1 MKPLAIGWGTIR
13 VRLLAGFAA
22 ILLLLAAAGIVG
34 RLSLTSLSERIAN
47 SLASVRRES
56 QLTAAITASASQEL
70 AAGARYLEQPDSAT
84 ENAFR
89 DFGRKT
95 HQAQRELNAS
105 PGMESAD
112 ISLIAAI
119 DQQLSKL
126 ENELAAAHRLK
137 DLHRDAEAIAAAS
150 VRPLEAAL
158 LADLRQL
165 GQRRARQMDLTAAA
179 LHADAQQRSGILLS
193 VIFGAMLLGVLI
205 VVSTIRSIVGPLG
218 QLRAQARALSTG
230 RLDVRTTVEMPGEF
244 QELAT
249 TMNSTSDWLARVV
262 NIATRTADEVSMSA
276 HELASAADQIS
287 MAAGQTATAMS
298 GVTEGATEQAMAL
311 RSVDDSLHVMRGRAD
326 AVRTGASEVRV
337 LAEGIE
343 HSAREK
349 RVEVDRSLGILKDVR
364 LSVERAA
371 AEVRQLDTTAV
382 SINRFVATV
391 SRIAEQTN
399 LLALN
404 AAIEAA
410 RAGVAGR
417 GFAVVADEV
426 RKLAEQ
432 AQAAADDVVQL
443 TGAVTASVAS
453 TAQAM
458 HASSARVGE
467 IEKLSHDIDA
477 ALSDITRAAERTLIA
492 ASDVTVAADEN
503 VTAVLDASSGISQAA
518 RTAESHAAA
527 AEQVSA
533 STQEQSAACEQM
545 SAASATLLAGA
556 SRLKEIVSELRA
568 TG

>member
-1 MKPLAIGWGTIR
+1 MKRLAIGWGTIR

-34 RLSLTSLSERIAN
+34 RLSLTSLSDRIAK

-137 DLHRDAEAIAAAS
+137 DLHRDAEALATAS

-230 RLDVRTTVEMPGEF
+230 RLDVRTTAELPGEF

-262 NIATRTADEVSMSA
+262 NIATGTADEVSMSA

-298 GVTEGATEQAMAL
+298 GVTEGATEQAHAL

-503 VTAVLDASSGISQAA
+503 VSAVLDASSGISQAA

-568 TG
+568 KG